1 MNKTYP
7 YMSASERYDCWRVA
21 LGEYRAENTSLYHR
35 IFSTIDLS
43 GIREETDIA
52 HITRHF
58 H

>member
-1 MNKTYP
+1 
-7 YMSASERYDCWRVA
+7 MSDSERYDCWRVA